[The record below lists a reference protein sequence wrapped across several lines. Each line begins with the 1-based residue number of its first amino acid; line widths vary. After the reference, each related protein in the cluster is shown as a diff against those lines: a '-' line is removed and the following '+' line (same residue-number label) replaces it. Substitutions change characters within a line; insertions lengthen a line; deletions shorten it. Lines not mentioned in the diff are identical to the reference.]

1 MAKEKHC
8 KKCDERKS
16 STEFYKTDASMCK
29 ECKKEYSRTRY
40 KSQAKPSTD
49 DCKERVIE
57 LEEKVESLEE
67 IVRTLVQELDTLKET
82 VSHAMHK
89 QQGDT
94 GKKFVDDDDVIYIP
108 AKDGDTNTIP
118 ELDIKATAVQNPNHT
133 YLVDEDTTDEY
144 DIYETKEDI
153 IFLNHMMRLCGTL
166 YVVETEMKPYDIYT
180 YSHEKTEKRYKRLSR
195 NKKELHKEYK
205 MCKKTHLQRFGSTE
219 PDEKIMDRYIMIAK
233 QGRHEILENI
243 RCKRKDL

>member
-1 MAKEKHC
+1 
-8 KKCDERKS
+8 
-16 STEFYKTDASMCK
+16 
-29 ECKKEYSRTRY
+29 
-40 KSQAKPSTD
+40 
-49 DCKERVIE
+49 
-57 LEEKVESLEE
+57 
-67 IVRTLVQELDTLKET
+67 
-82 VSHAMHK
+82 MHK

-166 YVVETEMKPYDIYT
+166 CNVTCEN
-180 YSHEKTEKRYKRLSR
+180 RGGFLSFAESKHIGK
-195 NKKELHKEYK
+195 NV
-205 MCKKTHLQRFGSTE
+205 
-219 PDEKIMDRYIMIAK
+219 
-233 QGRHEILENI
+233 ENI
-243 RCKRKDL
+243 LSSIWLIFLEFALWFIL